1 MAVGK
6 GNAEVLTRFGLA
18 VASLVPPAV
27 LGARFWSSVSA
38 HPVVSLLLFLGY
50 GALLAGL
57 GFLAKVYGKVA
68 DRWVERAADAVDR
81 RLRWRLSRFE
91 RDYRAYV
98 LSHHRFID
106 LKGLA
111 TRGDYTPG
119 LEEVFVDVSLAPR
132 PTHEASRE
140 SLAGT
145 LPGDV
150 GGGVDGAVGVRQS
163 VRDFLGKPEGAALAI
178 IGAPGTGKTT
188 LLKHLALGLAR
199 ERGGRD
205 LPVLLLLRD
214 HAEAISARP
223 DVSLPEII
231 GASLRRL
238 KGDEPPGWFARQ
250 LEEGRCVVLLDGL
263 DEVAREEGRRHVSK
277 WVEEQI
283 EQYEGNDF
291 VLTSRPHG
299 YASAPVNRARVLQVR
314 RFTGEQI
321 RRFVHGWY
329 RAIERLSTGT
339 DDAAVADRAE
349 EGAEDLLA
357 RLRARPVLYDLAA
370 NPLLLTMIANVH
382 RYRGALPGSRAELY
396 GEICEVLLWRRHEAK
411 GGAAASRDELTGAK
425 KEVVLRE
432 LAFVMMADRMR
443 DIRGEYASDVL
454 RPLLFRVSSI
464 LSSQEFLDAI
474 VVSGLLIE
482 RERGLYSFAH
492 LTFQEHLAALHI
504 QHRGRVDVLAANVDD
519 DWWRETTLL
528 YAARVDPAPV
538 VEACLSSE
546 TVRALALA
554 FDCEEEATELDV
566 SVVRRLE
573 ALREEALWEPVDSL
587 RRRLMTA
594 VTVMRWLR
602 DTVRLGEDTLVC
614 ARPVT
619 REIYGLFAAEHLL
632 PTERGPIDAPPQAAA
647 TGMTR
652 VQSWDF
658 VRWLNSLLPEDVS
671 YRLPTKAEVA
681 DPGFRLAA
689 PTTEHTVWY
698 APSDGNPLSLSLW
711 VPDGAP
717 NPWWLAPEDL
727 RPGLAP
733 HPVQGNG
740 AAGGLG
746 GARLGES
753 DSWLGRSHRDEA
765 ILDQGRWA
773 LALVRDLIDQ
783 AGVIRP
789 GGGSTEYVM
798 TRSRGSAGNVVWND
812 PEYPA
817 LLLTVA
823 LACDDLRAMFRAGVT
838 FESRRAVIPAVRDAI
853 VSATDL
859 GLSLVPDVGELVTTG
874 YETGGEAMAR
884 GYSYDA
890 YRALRLAALL
900 LRLAGWRRGS
910 RRGTARSDTYQ
921 ALVHRVL
928 SGVDF
933 TASRVRV
940 LMPEAL
946 ADIARDAKESLVR
959 SRNHSVFAGAF
970 EEMAARIVAAT
981 TDHAAA
987 LRPLTASEATF
998 LRLEALALSEV
1009 ALLLLGDPRLA
1020 GTYRNIAVGLL
1031 VLERRA
1037 EGAIVPN
1044 ETIMLV
1050 RA

>member
-1 MAVGK
+1 MVAVGK
-6 GNAEVLTRFGLA
+6 GNAEVLTRFGLV
-18 VASLVPPAV
+18 VASLLPPAV
-27 LGARFWSSVSA
+27 LGTRFWSSVNA
-38 HPVVSLLLFLGY
+38 HPAVSLLLFLGY

-68 DRWVERAADAVDR
+68 DPWVERVADAVDR
-81 RLRWRLSRFE
+81 RLRWRLSGFE

-119 LEEVFVDVSLAPR
+119 LEEVFVDVSLVPR

-140 SLAGT
+140 SLAGREPLPGA
-145 LPGDV
+145 LPGDAN
-150 GGGVDGAVGVRQS
+150 GAVGVRQS
-163 VRDFLGKPEGAALAI
+163 VRDFLGKPDGAALAV

-214 HAEAISARP
+214 HAEAIGARP

-238 KGDEPPGWFARQ
+238 KGDEPPGWFDRQ
-250 LEEGRCVVLLDGL
+250 LQEGRCVVLLDGL
-263 DEVAREEGRRHVSK
+263 DEVAREEDRRHVSK

-339 DDAAVADRAE
+339 DDAAVTDRAE
-349 EGAEDLLA
+349 EGAEDLLD

-396 GEICEVLLWRRHEAK
+396 GEICEVLLWRRQEAK
-411 GGAAASRDELTGAK
+411 GGAAVPRDELTGAK

-492 LTFQEHLAALHI
+492 LTLQEHLAALHI

-538 VEACLSSE
+538 VEACLVSE

-566 SVVRRLE
+566 SMARRLE
-573 ALREEALWEPVDSL
+573 ALREEALREPLDSP

-602 DTVRLGEDTLVC
+602 ETVRLGEDTLVC
-614 ARPVT
+614 TRPVT
-619 REIYGLFAAEHLL
+619 REIFGLFEAEQLL
-632 PTERGPIDAPPQAAA
+632 PTARGLGDGLPEAVAVGMARER
-647 TGMTR
+647 
-652 VQSWDF
+652 SWDF
-658 VRWLNSLLPEDVS
+658 VRWLNGLLPEDVS
-671 YRLPTKAEVA
+671 YRLPTEAEVA
-681 DPGFRLAA
+681 DPGFRLAL

-698 APSDGNPLSLSLW
+698 APSDGDPRPVSLW
-711 VPDGAP
+711 VPEGAR
-717 NPWWLAPEDL
+717 NPWWPGPEDL
-727 RPGLAP
+727 RPGLVSEAP
-733 HPVQGNG
+733 
-740 AAGGLG
+740 GGSAEPRIG
-746 GARLGES
+746 S
-753 DSWLGRSHRDEA
+753 DSWFGRSERDEE
-765 ILDQGRWA
+765 ILNLGKWA
-773 LALVRDLIDQ
+773 LALVRDLTVEG
-783 AGVIRP
+783 GVIP
-789 GGGSTEYVM
+789 SGDGSRRTGRGAASLPASGWSHVAYP
-798 TRSRGSAGNVVWND
+798 TRV
-812 PEYPA
+812 
-817 LLLTVA
+817 LTVA
-823 LACDDLRAMFRAGVT
+823 LACDELRSMFPAGATSEARQAVLPALPDAARGAADLDLALVPGLDNLGPSVRETHPEILERLSPQAHRAM
-838 FESRRAVIPAVRDAI
+838 
-853 VSATDL
+853 
-859 GLSLVPDVGELVTTG
+859 
-874 YETGGEAMAR
+874 
-884 GYSYDA
+884 
-890 YRALRLAALL
+890 RLAALL
-900 LRLAGWRRGS
+900 LLLAGQQRGS
-910 RRGTARSDTYQ
+910 RRGTVRSDGFRP
-921 ALVHRVL
+921 LVHGVL
-928 SGVDF
+928 NGVDF
-933 TASRVRV
+933 TASRVRAPLPETLSIMARSAALYMPGPSEGAAPFRGALEDMADEV
-940 LMPEAL
+940 ASATADLGTAPWSITAPEAGL
-946 ADIARDAKESLVR
+946 
-959 SRNHSVFAGAF
+959 
-970 EEMAARIVAAT
+970 
-981 TDHAAA
+981 
-987 LRPLTASEATF
+987 

-1009 ALLLLGDPRLA
+1009 AVRVLGDPVVA
-1020 GTYRNIAVGLL
+1020 GNYRNLAVGFL

-1037 EGAIVPN
+1037 EGTITPN

>member
-1 MAVGK
+1 MAGGK

-50 GALLAGL
+50 GALLAAL

-68 DRWVERAADAVDR
+68 DRWVERVADAVDQ

-119 LEEVFVDVSLAPR
+119 LEEVFVDVSLVPR
-132 PTHEASRE
+132 PAHEASRE

-145 LPGDV
+145 LPG
-150 GGGVDGAVGVRQS
+150 GADGELRVRQS
-163 VRDFLGKPEGAALAI
+163 VRDFLGKPEGAALAV

-214 HAEAISARP
+214 HAETIGARP
-223 DVSLPEII
+223 DVSLPEIV
-231 GASLRRL
+231 GASLGRL
-238 KGDEPPGWFARQ
+238 KGDEPPGWFGRQ
-250 LEEGRCVVLLDGL
+250 LQEGRCVVLLDGL
-263 DEVAREEGRRHVSK
+263 DEVAREEDRRHVSK

-339 DDAAVADRAE
+339 DDAAVTDRAE

-396 GEICEVLLWRRHEAK
+396 GEICEVLLWRRQEAK
-411 GGAAASRDELTGAK
+411 GAAVASHDELTGAK
-425 KEVVLRE
+425 KEVLLRE

-443 DIRGEYASDVL
+443 DIRGEYASEVL

-492 LTFQEHLAALHI
+492 LTLQEHLAALHI
-504 QHRGRVDVLAANVDD
+504 QHRGLADVLAANVDD

-528 YAARVDPAPV
+528 YAARADPAPV
-538 VEACLSSE
+538 VGACLASE

-566 SVVRRLE
+566 SMARRLE
-573 ALREEALWEPVDSL
+573 TLREEALQEPVGSS

-602 DTVRLGEDTLVC
+602 DTVRVGEDTLVC

-619 REIYGLFAAEHLL
+619 WQIFGLFAAEKFP
-632 PTERGPIDAPPQAAA
+632 PTARGLGDGPPEAAA
-647 TGMTR
+647 VGMTR
-652 VQSWDF
+652 EQAGAF
-658 VRWLNSLLPEDVS
+658 VRWLNGLLPEDVD
-671 YRLPTKAEVA
+671 YRLPTEAEVA

-689 PTTEHTVWY
+689 PASEHTIWY
-698 APSDGNPLSLSLW
+698 ASSDGEPVGVPLW
-711 VPDGAP
+711 VPEGAR
-717 NPWWLAPEDL
+717 NPWWPGPADL
-727 RPGLAP
+727 RSGLVLDAPGGFAEL
-733 HPVQGNG
+733 
-740 AAGGLG
+740 
-746 GARLGES
+746 RTS
-753 DSWLGRSHRDEA
+753 RSYSWLGRSEQDDE

-773 LALVRDLIDQ
+773 LAMVRDLIDES
-783 AGVIRP
+783 GLIRP
-789 GGGSTEYVM
+789 GEGGAGTAVD
-798 TRSRGSAGNVVWND
+798 RSRGHAVNVAWNA

-823 LACDDLRAMFRAGVT
+823 LACDDLHAMFRAGATSDARRDVT
-838 FESRRAVIPAVRDAI
+838 SAVWHAARDAP
-853 VSATDL
+853 DL
-859 GLSLVPDVGELVTTG
+859 GLSLVPEVGELGISAYQTDHGTL
-874 YETGGEAMAR
+874 R
-884 GYSYDA
+884 LRSHDA
-890 YRALRLAALL
+890 YRAMRLVALL
-900 LRLAGWRRGS
+900 LLLAGRRKGSWRA
-910 RRGTARSDTYQ
+910 TARSDSFPS
-921 ALVHRVL
+921 LVHRAL
-928 SGVDF
+928 SGIDF
-933 TASRVRV
+933 TASRLWALLPETLSV
-940 LMPEAL
+940 LARNAAAVVSGPSREHTVFPSAL
-946 ADIARDAKESLVR
+946 
-959 SRNHSVFAGAF
+959 G
-970 EEMAARIVAAT
+970 EMAARIVEVT
-981 TDHAAA
+981 TDLAAA
-987 LRPLTASEATF
+987 RRSITASEAAF
-998 LRLEALALSEV
+998 LRLEALALSEMAGLV
-1009 ALLLLGDPRLA
+1009 LQDAGLA

-1037 EGAIVPN
+1037 EGSIVPN
-1044 ETIMLV
+1044 ETIVLV

>member
-1 MAVGK
+1 MAGGK

-119 LEEVFVDVSLAPR
+119 LEEVFVDVSLVPR
-132 PTHEASRE
+132 PAHEASRE
-140 SLAGT
+140 SLAGA
-145 LPGDV
+145 LPG
-150 GGGVDGAVGVRQS
+150 GADGELRVRQS
-163 VRDFLGKPEGAALAI
+163 VRDFLGKPEGAALAV

-214 HAEAISARP
+214 HAETIGARP

-238 KGDEPPGWFARQ
+238 KGDEPPGWFDRRLQ
-250 LEEGRCVVLLDGL
+250 EGRCVVLLDGL
-263 DEVAREEGRRHVSK
+263 DEVAREEDRRHVSK

-339 DDAAVADRAE
+339 DAAAVTDRAE

-396 GEICEVLLWRRHEAK
+396 GEICEVLLWRRQEAK
-411 GGAAASRDELTGAK
+411 GGVAASRDELTGAK
-425 KEVVLRE
+425 KEVLLRE

-443 DIRGEYASDVL
+443 DIRGEYASEVL

-492 LTFQEHLAALHI
+492 LTLQEHLAALHI
-504 QHRGRVDVLAANVDD
+504 QHRGRADVLAANVDD

-538 VEACLSSE
+538 VGACLASE

-566 SVVRRLE
+566 SMTRRLESLRGE
-573 ALREEALWEPVDSL
+573 ALREPVGSS

-619 REIYGLFAAEHLL
+619 REIFGLFAAEKFP
-632 PTERGPIDAPPQAAA
+632 PTGRGLVEGPPEAAA
-647 TGMTR
+647 VGMTR
-652 VQSWDF
+652 EQAGAF
-658 VRWLNSLLPEDVS
+658 VRWLNGLLPEDVG
-671 YRLPTKAEVA
+671 YRLPTEAEVA

-689 PTTEHTVWY
+689 PAPEHTIWY
-698 APSDGNPLSLSLW
+698 APSDGDPVGVPLW
-711 VPDGAP
+711 VPEGAG
-717 NPWWLAPEDL
+717 NPWWPGPADL
-727 RPGLAP
+727 SGLVYEVSGFAELRFSRS
-733 HPVQGNG
+733 G
-740 AAGGLG
+740 
-746 GARLGES
+746 
-753 DSWLGRSHRDEA
+753 SWLGRSEQDDE
-765 ILDQGRWA
+765 ILDLGKQA
-773 LALVRDLIDQ
+773 LALVRDLAVE
-783 AGVIRP
+783 AGVIP
-789 GGGSTEYVM
+789 SPDGSRRT
-798 TRSRGSAGNVVWND
+798 SRAAVAASGSSPVWNRV
-812 PEYPA
+812 EYP
-817 LLLTVA
+817 LRVLTVA
-823 LACDDLRAMFRAGVT
+823 LACDALRPMFQAGAT
-838 FESRRAVIPAVRDAI
+838 FEARQAVLPALEDAARGAGDLLYPAL
-853 VSATDL
+853 VPELDDL
-859 GLSLVPDVGELVTTG
+859 GPSVHVTHPGILDRLSRQGHW
-874 YETGGEAMAR
+874 AM
-884 GYSYDA
+884 
-890 YRALRLAALL
+890 RLAAFLL
-900 LRLAGWRRGS
+900 VLAGQQRGS
-910 RRGTARSDTYQ
+910 RRGTVRSDGFQ
-921 ALVHRVL
+921 SLVHGVL

-933 TASRVRV
+933 TASRVRP

-946 ADIARDAKESLVR
+946 AVLASDAAAVVSTR
-959 SRNHSVFAGAF
+959 SREHTVFSGTM

-981 TDHAAA
+981 DDHAAA
-987 LRPLTASEATF
+987 RRSITASEAAF

-1009 ALLLLGDPRLA
+1009 AGHVLQDASLA

-1037 EGAIVPN
+1037 EGSIVPN
-1044 ETIMLV
+1044 ETIVLV